1 MFLKFEGILELSDI
15 QLDLSPQ
22 KIMQVQNTNFIY
34 NWI

>member
-1 MFLKFEGILELSDI
+1 MFLKFEGILKLSDI

-22 KIMQVQNTNFIY
+22 KIMQIQNTNFIY